1 MDFDNT
7 FIWNELM
14 TNDIGKAKAFY
25 AAVAGWT
32 YVDVPMP
39 DGDTYVLA
47 RPPGASR
54 DVAGLMAWPKDQPGA
69 EDWMPYLGVLDI
81 KATLAAVEKAGGTI
95 IRPVFE
101 VPGTGLIA
109 IATDA
114 NGTALGFL
122 QPEPM

>member
-1 MDFDNT
+1 M
-7 FIWNELM
+7 
-14 TNDIGKAKAFY
+14 
-25 AAVAGWT
+25 
-32 YVDVPMP
+32 
-39 DGDTYVLA
+39 
-47 RPPGASR
+47 
-54 DVAGLMAWPKDQPGA
+54 
-69 EDWMPYLGVLDI
+69 LDI